1 MAVGNCSTCSGS
13 STLDSIRAYQRE
25 LQAEPPRR
33 RSDPVE
39 TSTGRPAEGVNRPVA
54 GAASGS
60 RINIAV

>member
-13 STLDSIRAYQRE
+13 STLDSIKAYQRE
-25 LQAEPPRR
+25 LQAEPARR
-33 RSDPVE
+33 RSEPSE
-39 TSTGRPAEGVNRPVA
+39 ASSARPAEGVNRPLV